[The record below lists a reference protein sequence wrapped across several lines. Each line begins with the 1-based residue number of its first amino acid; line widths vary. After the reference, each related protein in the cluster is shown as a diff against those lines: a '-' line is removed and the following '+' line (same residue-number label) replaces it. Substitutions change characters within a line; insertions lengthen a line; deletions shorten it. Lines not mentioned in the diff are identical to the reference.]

1 MLTFNFN
8 RFGLEPGHRFLDIG
22 CGEGRHI
29 VRACQEQ
36 GTICTGADYVFDNL
50 LTSRNKLNFHQ
61 AVNDLKC
68 RDWNLSAMDVTRL
81 PFGDHTF
88 DLVICSEVLEHIPD
102 HETAVAELIRIVK
115 PGKILAVSVPSFW
128 PEKICWLLSKEY
140 TRADMGHVR
149 IYKKNQ
155 LIKQFT
161 SRGLIFTGAHRSHA
175 IHAPYWW
182 LKCLVGVNRPD
193 SVLVNLYHRFLVW
206 DLMKRPWISGFA
218 DRLLN
223 PLLGKSLVLYF
234 RCP

>member
-8 RFGLEPGHRFLDIG
+8 RFSLEPGARVLDIG

-29 VRACQEQ
+29 VRAGQEQ

-88 DLVICSEVLEHIPD
+88 DLVLCAEVLEHIPD
-102 HETAVAELIRIVK
+102 HETAVEELIRIVK
-115 PGKILAVSVPSFW
+115 PGKTLAVSVPSFW
-128 PEKICWLLSKEY
+128 PEKICWTLSKEY

-149 IYKKNQ
+149 IYKKSQ
-155 LIKQFT
+155 LIRQFT
-161 SRGLIFTGAHRSHA
+161 SRGLVFTGTHRSHA
-175 IHAPYWW
+175 IHTPYWW
-182 LKCLVGVNRPD
+182 LKCLAGVNRTD
-193 SVLVNLYHRFLVW
+193 SVWVNLYHRFLVW
-206 DLMKRPWISGFA
+206 DLMKRPWISAFA